1 MRTKPPGLDTL
12 MVAPSVSSGGNQPT
26 GGGQED
32 DVVTQTEVRKD
43 DMRSSTED
51 TYKDGEDTG
60 MAR

>member
-1 MRTKPPGLDTL
+1 

-60 MAR
+60 MAC